1 MTKFEIMV
9 MERILKEVVFQSYGN
24 QESASQAYGEN
35 SIHGIVS
42 VVLISYGEQFLQSW
56 FDARQHSWAP
66 NIT

>member
-24 QESASQAYGEN
+24 QEGASQAYGEN

-42 VVLISYGEQFLQSW
+42 VVLISYGEQFLQS
-56 FDARQHSWAP
+56 
-66 NIT
+66 

>member
-35 SIHGIVS
+35 SIHGVVS
-42 VVLISYGEQFLQSW
+42 VVLIIYGEQFLQS
-56 FDARQHSWAP
+56 
-66 NIT
+66 